1 MKTLKLVLI
10 GIALGIANLIPGV
23 SGGTLAVVFS
33 VYDSLIDLIGLN
45 IKKILSQW
53 KFWLPLAAGIALGI
67 VFFSK
72 LINRLLELYPSSA
85 LWFFTGII
93 AGSLPFIAVKTY
105 KETNAKIEH
114 TENGNK
120 KSGGKKSRIILRRVS
135 VCAACVLAFTLML
148 YIKYLNKENFTQSA
162 QINGGFALQVK
173 LCVST
178 ALAAAAMIIPGISGS
193 FLMLIFGTYNTV
205 IRAVADLNFVLLLP
219 VALGACAGLL
229 GGAALIRLLLR
240 KFCAQT
246 YGAILGL
253 VAGSLFVMFPGIPTT
268 GAALFSADRLL
279 GTVLSIVLCIA
290 GFAAAYLSG
299 KNGGREG
306 GR

>member
-1 MKTLKLVLI
+1 MQALRLVLV
-10 GIALGIANLIPGV
+10 GIVIGIANLIPGV

-114 TENGNK
+114 TENENK
-120 KSGGKKSRIILRRVS
+120 KSGGEKSRIILRRVS
-135 VCAACVLAFTLML
+135 VSAACVLAFTLML

-246 YGAILGL
+246 YSAILGL
-253 VAGSLFVMFPGIPTT
+253 VAGSLFVMFPGIPAT

>member
-10 GIALGIANLIPGV
+10 GIALGIANIIPGV
-23 SGGTLAVVFS
+23 SGGTLAVVFG

-120 KSGGKKSRIILRRVS
+120 KSGGEKSRIILRRFS

-205 IRAVADLNFVLLLP
+205 IRAVADLNFVLLLS

-253 VAGSLFVMFPGIPTT
+253 VAGSLIVLYPGIPVKNEMF
-268 GAALFSADRLL
+268 FSALL
-279 GTVLSIVLCIA
+279 FIA
-290 GFAAAYLSG
+290 GTILSYMSSRG